1 MNTFLQILNALPT
14 IIQSVQAVETA
25 IPLPQ
30 SGKQK
35 LDLILGAAGTAWEIG
50 QVGQQISKTN
60 TLQAIETLTNLTVA
74 SLNAAGVLKS
84 STPASVPAPAATT
97 ASAPATP
104 VSSS

>member
-84 STPASVPAPAATT
+84 STPASAPAPAATT
-97 ASAPATP
+97 APAPATP